1 MQIVTDWYIA
11 RNFELM
17 ATAKVQVLR
26 THFNRN
32 LCPWLMESDVGRDT
46 NKSLWVLG
54 RYGYIAEDWKSLE
67 QSSIL
72 WTPTVVLAYLTK
84 VCEHLKRTNKAMS
97 SRLYVAT

>member
-1 MQIVTDWYIA
+1 MWWISVDCKS
-11 RNFELM
+11 
-17 ATAKVQVLR
+17 TASGYLR
-26 THFNRN
+26 FDSFLPHFNRN